1 MYNAVIDC
9 GPLTV
14 DGVEVVTDNTTFGS
28 VAKFACKLGYELIGQ
43 SESICTDKGTWT
55 DPFPTCTGTTHLV
68 VITLRSSH
76 SIVLLLL
83 ACSYRLWKPD
93 CL

>member
-14 DGVEVVTDNTTFGS
+14 DGVDVDTDNTTFGS
-28 VAKFACKLGYELIGQ
+28 AAKFACKLGYEHTGQ

-68 VITLRSSH
+68 VITIRSSY
-76 SIVLLLL
+76 SIVLVLLT
-83 ACSYRLWKPD
+83 CSYRLWKPD